1 MMICG
6 IKITHDAGVAVIE
19 DNQLLFSVEVEKL
32 GNNPRYSSM
41 PDLGQVAEIL
51 RAEGVKPSEVDQ
63 FVVDGWFVE
72 GVDDTDVRD
81 PAVMWAR
88 GGEPA
93 AYLGGALPGSSRRH
107 RPACPL
113 SVPRLR
119 VRAISGRLCRLP
131 PCRQPSAGRLLL
143 KPVRHAR

>member
-19 DNQLLFSVEVEKL
+19 DNRLLFSIEVEKL

-51 RAEGVKPSEVDQ
+51 RTEGVKPSEVDQ

-72 GVDDTDVRD
+72 GIDGDHGTV
-81 PAVMWAR
+81 
-88 GGEPA
+88 
-93 AYLGGALPGSSRRH
+93 LGLSLPLLRRLLAELGVSVTALWV
-107 RPACPL
+107 PL
-113 SVPRLR
+113 S
-119 VRAISGRLCRLP
+119 
-131 PCRQPSAGRLLL
+131 
-143 KPVRHAR
+143 